1 MDLFDKN
8 RTIGSITVD
17 FPQAAKIFKDFD
29 IDFCCGGNRLLSDVI
44 AKQGINES
52 ELFNKLSQ
60 MQKDR
65 SNTYKDIEK
74 GFNNMSTAA
83 LSAYIED
90 IHHSYLRIA
99 LPEIS
104 DILNT
109 VLRVHGKNHRELY
122 ELYSL
127 FGRLRGELEQHLLK
141 EETLLF
147 PAFLNEDENRNEIAS
162 LAAIIIKEHE
172 TAGEV
177 LLQMRKI
184 TKDYT
189 LPPDACGSYHK
200 VFDMLMHME
209 SDLHQHI
216 HLENNIL
223 LRQYDERTAAK

>member
-8 RTIGSITVD
+8 RTIAGITVD
-17 FPQAAKIFKDFD
+17 FPEAVSIFKEFNIDFD
-29 IDFCCGGNRLLSDVI
+29 RDGNMLLSD
-44 AKQGINES
+44 AAARHGIDEA
-52 ELFNKLSQ
+52 ELFKKLSL

-65 SNTYKDIEK
+65 SNTYKGIDK

-99 LPEIS
+99 LPQIAE
-104 DILNT
+104 ILNT
-109 VLRVHGKNHRELY
+109 VLRIHGKNHRELY

-127 FGRLRGELEQHLLK
+127 FGHLRGELEQHLLK

-147 PAFLNEDENRNEIAS
+147 PTFLNGTENRDEIAS
-162 LAAIIIKEHE
+162 LTVLIIKEHDE
-172 TAGEV
+172 AGDV
-177 LLQMRKI
+177 LVQMRKL
-184 TKDYT
+184 TNDYT
-189 LPPDACGSYHK
+189 LPPDASGSYHK

-216 HLENNIL
+216 HLENDIL
-223 LRQYDERTAAK
+223 LHHYDERTAAK

>member
-17 FPQAAKIFKDFD
+17 FPEAAKIFKDFH

-60 MQKDR
+60 MQKHR

-74 GFNNMSTAA
+74 GFTNMSTAA

-99 LPEIS
+99 LPEIAG
-104 DILNT
+104 ILNT

-122 ELYSL
+122 DLYSL

-147 PAFLNEDENRNEIAS
+147 PAFLNEDENHGELAS

-172 TAGEV
+172 AAGE
-177 LLQMRKI
+177 LLMQMRRI

-216 HLENNIL
+216 HFENNIL
-223 LRQYDERTAAK
+223 LRHYDQRTAAK

>member
-17 FPQAAKIFKDFD
+17 FPEAASIFKEFN
-29 IDFCCGGNRLLSDVI
+29 IDFFRDANMLLSDVA
-44 AKQGINES
+44 AKQGINEA
-52 ELFNKLSQ
+52 ELYNKLAL

-65 SNTYKDIEK
+65 SNTYKGIDK
-74 GFNNMSTAA
+74 RFNNMSIAA

-99 LPEIS
+99 LPQIAE
-104 DILNT
+104 ILNT

-147 PAFLNEDENRNEIAS
+147 PAFLNEDENRDEIVS
-162 LAAIIIKEHE
+162 LTAVIIKEHE
-172 TAGEV
+172 AAGEV
-177 LLQMRKI
+177 LLQMRKL

-223 LRQYDERTAAK
+223 LRQYDKHIKEK